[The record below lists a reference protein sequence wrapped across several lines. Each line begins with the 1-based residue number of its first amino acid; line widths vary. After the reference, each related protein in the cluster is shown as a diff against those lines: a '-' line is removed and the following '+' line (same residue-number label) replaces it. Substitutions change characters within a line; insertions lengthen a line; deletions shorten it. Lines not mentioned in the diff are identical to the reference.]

1 MKALSELT
9 VKDIEKMDYNNLISL
24 VKETN
29 RAPGG
34 YKTISSV
41 INNSF
46 INGKSR
52 ILEIGTS
59 TGVTAIEISKIKGC
73 QIEAIDINERS
84 LKEARARAEQEGV
97 ANYINFKKADAQNLE
112 YDDCMFD
119 MVFCGNVTSLIPDRN
134 KALQEYVRVLKD
146 DGILAAVPMYYIKEP
161 EQSLLND
168 VSAAIQTKVEVHDRE
183 YWSDF
188 YKKSN
193 LVLKYVENYR
203 FDYISDKVLDEFI
216 SYIVNRDFLMELKP
230 EVYQFLKEKY
240 AKYIYLFRDNLSHMG
255 YSILLYKKEK
265 YNQEPELFR
274 GSLISE
280 EN

>member
-9 VKDIEKMDYNNLISL
+9 ISDIDAMDYNNLISL

-34 YKTISSV
+34 YKTIASV

-46 INGKSR
+46 INAESK

-59 TGVTAIEISKIKGC
+59 TGVTAIEIAKIKGC

-84 LKEARARAEQEGV
+84 LQEARIRAEQEG
-97 ANYINFKKADAQNLE
+97 ISDRIHFKLADAQNLDYE
-112 YDDCMFD
+112 DAMFD
-119 MVFCGNVTSLIPDRN
+119 IVFCGNVTSLIPDRN
-134 KALQEYVRVLKD
+134 KALGEYVRVLAD
-146 DGILAAVPMYYIKEP
+146 DGILAAVPMYYIKKP
-161 EQSLLND
+161 ADSLLNE
-168 VSAAIQTKVEVHDRE
+168 VSDAIQTKVEVLDRE
-183 YWSDF
+183 HWLDF

-193 LVLKYVENYR
+193 LVLKFVENYR
-203 FDYISDKVLDEFI
+203 FDSISDKVLDEFI
-216 SYIVNRDFLMELKP
+216 SHILGREFLKELKP

-240 AKYIYLFRDNLSHMG
+240 TRYIYLFRDNLSHMG